1 MVIIILA
8 IKMILMECTNH
19 QLGRGVGVNTLARI
33 ASLPDASSLA
43 PNVARLFCLPSCCRQ
58 LVSLINEYDCV
69 LLEQSNATIVVTPC
83 IIDDTVHIY
92 LSVCT

>member
-33 ASLPDASSLA
+33 ASLPD
-43 PNVARLFCLPSCCRQ
+43 PNVGCFVFHRAAGNLFL
-58 LVSLINEYDCV
+58 
-69 LLEQSNATIVVTPC
+69 
-83 IIDDTVHIY
+83 
-92 LSVCT
+92 